1 MKDII
6 LELNNI
12 SVSFDGF
19 KALQNVNLEVEENS
33 IHFLIGPNGA
43 GKTTLLDIIC
53 GKTKASEGEVAF
65 GSAGNIIGKKEH
77 HIVALGISRK
87 FQAPSVF
94 VNLTVYE
101 NMEIAIKQRR
111 TINNLIFGKLSSKQ
125 IESINETLKTVEL
138 LEHRNRNAGELSHG
152 QKQWLEIAM
161 LLVQAPKLLLLD
173 EPVAGMGKK
182 ETEKTGQLLREISK
196 KCSVLVVEHDMDFV
210 KKYATKVNV
219 LHEGKN
225 LCEGSVD
232 KVQNDPMVMEV
243 YIGRSEK
250 SA

>member
-53 GKTKASEGEVAF
+53 GKTKASEGEVSF
-65 GSAGNIIGKKEH
+65 GNAGNIIGKKEH
-77 HIVALGISRK
+77 NIVSLGISRK

-94 VNLTVYE
+94 ANLTVYE

-111 TINNLIFGKLSSKQ
+111 TINNLIFGKLSNKQ
-125 IESINETLKTVEL
+125 IQSINETLKTVEL
-138 LEHRNRNAGELSHG
+138 LEHRDRNAGELSHG

-161 LLVQAPKLLLLD
+161 LLVQEPKLLLLD

-182 ETEKTGQLLREISK
+182 ETEKTGQLLRKISK
-196 KCSVLVVEHDMDFV
+196 TCSVLVVEHDMDFV
-210 KKYATKVNV
+210 KKYATMVTV